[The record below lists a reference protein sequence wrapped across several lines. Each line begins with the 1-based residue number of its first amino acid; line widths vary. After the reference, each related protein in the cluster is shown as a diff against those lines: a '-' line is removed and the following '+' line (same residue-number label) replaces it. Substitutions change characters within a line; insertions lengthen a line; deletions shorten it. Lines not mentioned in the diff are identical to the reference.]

1 MKHFLVILGITA
13 LVWLGLSLS
22 EERDYPMKVGVQMTG
37 YDTIRYAIVSADTVL
52 DVKARMSGAN
62 AMLYSIQRRIPVL
75 RVPVPEDGSAVATNS
90 LIEPLKRVAIGIKQV
105 SCDVDSLRVKLAPR
119 SSRTYVPQLDDVN
132 FTFNEQYGLYGEAV
146 MTPSQVTLYGPAES
160 LAAIDEVHIAAA
172 NLRDIKES
180 DTYTLPLDPVW
191 ENYPDVHPSCTEVS
205 IYLPVE
211 AYVERDF
218 RVPVRVLDADTTVS
232 YKLYPEEVTV
242 RAWVAQR
249 DLNNA
254 PDFVVSV
261 DYSDLFQHDGILTP
275 QLMEFPAYVRP
286 RYIYPREIQC
296 VVIR

>member
-105 SCDVDSLRVKLAPR
+105 SCDVDSLRVVLAPR
-119 SSRTYVPQLDDVN
+119 SSRTYVPQLDEVN

-180 DTYTLPLDPVW
+180 GTYTLPLDPVW
-191 ENYPDVHPSCTEVS
+191 EKYPDVHPSCTEVS

-275 QLMEFPAYVRP
+275 HLMEFPAYVRP
-286 RYIYPREIQC
+286 RYIYPQEIQC